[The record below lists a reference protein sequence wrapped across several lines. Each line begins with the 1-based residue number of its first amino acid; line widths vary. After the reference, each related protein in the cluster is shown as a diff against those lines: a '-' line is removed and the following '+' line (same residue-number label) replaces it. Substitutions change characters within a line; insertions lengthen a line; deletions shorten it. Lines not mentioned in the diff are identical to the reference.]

1 LADGER
7 IVDED
12 GDDGDG
18 DGDVAPLDGIRTWNT
33 AAGRTEDGWVI
44 FGEAVDRCQ
53 LTDDFR
59 LTRDTQLISKP
70 GATE

>member
-1 LADGER
+1 VADGER

-12 GDDGDG
+12 GEDGDG

-44 FGEAVDRCQ
+44 FGEASRSLPADG
-53 LTDDFR
+53 R
-59 LTRDTQLISKP
+59 LQIDT
-70 GATE
+70 